1 MRRAISTLGWKLT
14 LATSVATASITG
26 TPAWSEEFTLS
37 PVVIEGRTVH
47 PSQAIR
53 QGVDRAYNSSRSS
66 SGVGGSVL
74 QNLNPVNTT
83 DALRYNAS
91 GLINSPEAGD
101 RFGSS
106 KKVRTFGDFGASESI
121 DGLPALKF
129 QGQEG
134 GGYNNTLV
142 PSIAVEQIDVL
153 KGGRAVQYG
162 DGSDGGVIQTNIKS
176 GRGYED
182 HQAISIDASTA
193 REGIVQGEV
202 ADSTEDWD
210 YYAAASGFLGSY
222 DGDPSSLDKQY
233 IVGTVGKLGFNFSE
247 DTRAELLAIYDRSR
261 PDIFRNG
268 DLNKITT
275 ESWMGAAT
283 VDHTLSDINSVQAG
297 AAITNTRSRWP
308 ARNRNRAIDNRILFA
323 DHNLSLPLSDTID
336 YDGTVGVEYKHTFN
350 ERDKT
355 FDNSF
360 DDYAVKSM
368 NAFTFNDNLTLTAGL
383 RYTWLNNEI
392 ILNGVEQADNLQDD
406 AILSY
411 QAGASYSV
419 LDETRLR
426 VSYATG
432 FNRFFEKY
440 GNFGTD
446 ALNPNGAQDEVVES
460 KTMEIG
466 INQGIHNGYIDVA
479 LYNIV
484 QDNVPRR
491 NGGAI
496 QNVEVDQTG
505 IEVEA
510 FDQLTD
516 SVSVSA
522 SYMHILDV
530 EATRADGTNANGN
543 VFFGSNGVPVPEHQA
558 SLRLDYRATEKWGIW
573 GAAYVTTGF
582 ESYNIDGSVTE
593 RSGFT
598 RLDIGTSYA
607 VNDKLTLRAR
617 AENLLD
623 ERDFGQ
629 TIDGQTFD
637 DDAKLGTVVW
647 LGMDYTF

>member
-1 MRRAISTLGWKLT
+1 MRSVTSLASWKLT
-14 LATSVATASITG
+14 LVTSVVSASICG
-26 TPAWSEEFTLS
+26 ASAQAEEFTLD
-37 PVVIEGRTVH
+37 PVVIEASRVH

-53 QGVDRAYNSSRSS
+53 QQVDRAYNSSRSV

-91 GLINSPEAGD
+91 GLVNSPEAGD

-142 PSIAVEQIDVL
+142 PSIAVEQINVL

-176 GRGYED
+176 GRGYQD
-182 HQAISIDASTA
+182 HKAISIDASTA
-193 REGIVQGEV
+193 RESIVQGEI
-202 ADSTEDWD
+202 ADSTENWD
-210 YYAAASGFLGSY
+210 YYGAASGFLGQY
-222 DGDPSSLDKQY
+222 DGDPNSLDKQY
-233 IVGTVGKLGFNFSE
+233 IVGTVGKFGFNFSD
-247 DTRAELLAIYDRSR
+247 DTRAEFLAIYDRSR

-268 DLNKITT
+268 NLEKITT
-275 ESWMGAAT
+275 ESSMGSAT
-283 VDHTLSDINSVQAG
+283 VDHRLSDINSVQAG

-308 ARNRNRAIDNRILFA
+308 ARSRNRAIDNRILFA
-323 DHNLSLPLSDTID
+323 DHNLTYSLSDSID
-336 YDGTVGVEYKHTFN
+336 YDSTVGVEYKHTFN

-368 NAFTFNDNLTLTAGL
+368 NAFTFDNNLVLTAGL

-392 ILNGVEQADNLQDD
+392 ILNGVEQAANLQDD
-406 AILSY
+406 AIFSY
-411 QAGASYSV
+411 QTGAAYSV

-446 ALNPNGAQDEVVES
+446 VLNPDGAQDEVVES

-484 QDNVPRR
+484 QDKVPRR

-505 IEVEA
+505 LEVEIY
-510 FDQLTD
+510 DQLTD

-522 SYMHILDV
+522 SYMHILDLT
-530 EATRADGTNANGN
+530 ATREDGTNANGN
-543 VFFGSNGVPVPEHQA
+543 IFFGNNGVPVPEHQA
-558 SLRLDYRATEKWGIW
+558 SLRLDYRATDKWGIW
-573 GAAYVTTGF
+573 GAAYYTTGF
-582 ESYNIDGSVTE
+582 ESFNIDGTVTE

-607 VNDKLTLRAR
+607 VTEKLTLRAR

-629 TIDGQTFD
+629 TIDGQVFD

-647 LGMDYTF
+647 LGVDYTF